1 MAAFIY
7 RYKTSLK
14 RDIGLISLV
23 SCNAAVTKDRCC
35 IIAIIIIIKTKNRL
49 SNKQT
54 SGPNGPVGNNLLFP
68 QYYLIFFHL
77 IISLLPSC
85 NIKCNYIKITKA
97 LAFLWPPPPK
107 KIILRLRGLRYW
119 ILALCTWTRSW
130 KWHGILS
137 TITLTHTVSQ
147 CMLCH
152 QQVFHRATPATATW
166 ETTAVLNMSNLWS
179 HSSQLDWKD
188 QRGGLFLSS
197 SVLRGAACLVCLA
210 AIIAWEMEM
219 KLLAICAGWC
229 FAARIC

>member
-14 RDIGLISLV
+14 CDIGLISLV

-107 KIILRLRGLRYW
+107 KNHFEIKRFEILN
-119 ILALCTWTRSW
+119 
-130 KWHGILS
+130 
-137 TITLTHTVSQ
+137 
-147 CMLCH
+147 
-152 QQVFHRATPATATW
+152 F
-166 ETTAVLNMSNLWS
+166 
-179 HSSQLDWKD
+179 
-188 QRGGLFLSS
+188 S
-197 SVLRGAACLVCLA
+197 SVHMNKKL
-210 AIIAWEMEM
+210 EMT
-219 KLLAICAGWC
+219 WNS
-229 FAARIC
+229 FNHNPNPHR